1 MTTYRRNLLTVL
13 QSMADATLV
22 KADSNDYD
30 AREQE
35 RDEVRWDTLVEVQQM
50 IEAPDGL
57 QNRAHL
63 LGVELESTPEA
74 APPQKVL
81 VSAIVLTHDDGTEHY
96 EFIKSDDDDQH
107 SKKISAAVEYFTI
120 VRPCKLLKLVD
131 IK

>member
-13 QSMADATLV
+13 QSMADVTLV
-22 KADSNDYD
+22 KTDSNDYT
-30 AREQE
+30 REQE
-35 RDEVRWDTLVEVQQM
+35 RDEVRWDTLVEVQQL

-74 APPQKVL
+74 APPKKML
-81 VSAIVLTHDDGTEHY
+81 VSAIVLTHDDGTVHY
-96 EFIKSDDDDQH
+96 EVIKSDDDDQQ
-107 SKKISAAVEYFTI
+107 SKKVSAAVEYFTI
-120 VRPCKLLKLVD
+120 VRPCKSLKIVD